1 MTTLHFLFFF
11 VNNYSFYLSLPLI
24 YSKEERGGLIIMD
37 NKDKYIET
45 QKVNHKIQNK
55 KRGEILYY
63 SIDQV
68 ADLLNE
74 NISNIKYY
82 TNIFDDLLKIEIVDK
97 DLHYTNNDVDK
108 LEFLIKLK
116 NRGMSPKEIQAYY
129 NKLPLNDTEVQHLES
144 NLLSVEELIDSV
156 KEEQQIQFDNFK
168 VQLINDIQN
177 ANSLYLQ
184 NITSTIIEAQN
195 KSLNEF
201 KQDLSKE
208 IKEYLNS
215 KFDNVNEINI
225 NLHDKLI
232 ANTTE
237 FMSEKIGSKNDELR
251 INLQNDF
258 NTFAQSSI
266 PNNEGLIKEV
276 KDFKRV
282 MQDAY
287 YTQYEIEMESA
298 NVGFWGKLLQLIKL
312 K

>member
-1 MTTLHFLFFF
+1 
-11 VNNYSFYLSLPLI
+11 
-24 YSKEERGGLIIMD
+24 MD

-68 ADLLNE
+68 ANLLNE

-97 DLHYTNNDVDK
+97 DLRYTNNDVDK
-108 LEFLIKLK
+108 LEVLIKLK
-116 NRGMSPKEIQAYY
+116 NRGMSLKEIQDYC
-129 NKLPLNDTEVQHLES
+129 NKLPLNDTEVQHSES
-144 NLLSVEELIDSV
+144 NLLSVEELIDSI

-237 FMSEKIGSKNDELR
+237 FMSEKIRSKNDELR

-258 NTFAQSSI
+258 HTFAQSSI
-266 PNNEGLIKEV
+266 TNNEDLIKEV

-282 MQDAY
+282 MQNAY
-287 YTQYEIEMESA
+287 YTQYEIEMENA

>member
-1 MTTLHFLFFF
+1 
-11 VNNYSFYLSLPLI
+11 
-24 YSKEERGGLIIMD
+24 MD

-68 ADLLNE
+68 ANLLNE

-97 DLHYTNNDVDK
+97 DLRYTNNDVDK

-116 NRGMSPKEIQAYY
+116 NRGMSPKEIQDYY

-156 KEEQQIQFDNFK
+156 KKEQQIQFDNFK